1 MAQQAFDPATA
12 QVPYLA
18 GTYPSPL
25 ESRIVDALRDVYDPE
40 IPVSVFELGLIYD
53 LTIDSSGAVRIVMT
67 LTTPSCPVAEQ
78 IPSWIRRALLAIDG
92 VTAVDI
98 ELVWDPVW
106 QPDFM
111 SEEARLQ
118 LGWMW

>member
-1 MAQQAFDPATA
+1 MAQQAFDPAMA